1 MSANPYPNWLG
12 SRTTTAGINPASFG
26 YVAVTGSNT
35 TVTNSLATP
44 DSIILLT
51 AVMTTAGA
59 ANPSINVRSAG
70 SFTVLVAGGA
80 AGLTGF
86 NYLILS

>member
-1 MSANPYPNWLG
+1 MSATTYPNWLG
-12 SRTTTAGINPASFG
+12 SRTTTAGVNPASFG

-35 TVTNSLATP
+35 TVTNSLATT

-51 AVMTTAGA
+51 AVSTTSGTST
-59 ANPSINVRSAG
+59 PSINVRSAG
-70 SFTVLVAGGA
+70 SFTVLVAGGS

>member
-1 MSANPYPNWLG
+1 MSINPNWLG
-12 SRTTTAGINPASFG
+12 SASTSSGLNANSFG

-44 DSIILLT
+44 SSIILLT
-51 AVMTTAGA
+51 AVNTTAGA
-59 ANPSINVRSAG
+59 ANPSINVRSQG
-70 SFTVLVAGGA
+70 SFTVLVAGGTG
-80 AGLTGF
+80 GLTGF

>member
-1 MSANPYPNWLG
+1 MSINPNWLG
-12 SRTTTAGINPASFG
+12 SASTSSGLNPNSFG

-44 DSIILLT
+44 SSIILLT
-51 AVMTTAGA
+51 AVNTTAGA
-59 ANPSINVRSAG
+59 ANPSINVRSQG
-70 SFTVLVAGGA
+70 SFTVLVAGGTG
-80 AGLTGF
+80 GLTGF

>member
-1 MSANPYPNWLG
+1 MSFNPSWLG
-12 SRTTTAGINPASFG
+12 SQTTTSGLNPNSFG
-26 YVAVTGSNT
+26 TVTVTGSNT

-44 DSIILLT
+44 NSIILLT
-51 AVMTTAGA
+51 AVSTTAGTA
-59 ANPSINVRSAG
+59 TPSINVRSAG

-80 AGLTGF
+80 SGLTAF